1 MRTRTVARSTGKG
14 TIVKQIA
21 LAALLIATTL
31 CGLLGSGLVSAAATL
46 DGGEND
52 LLGQV
57 NAFRASRGLSTLVVS
72 DSLTLAAKWMAT
84 DMSVNN
90 YFGHTSLDGRS
101 PTQRMADAGYPA
113 YSTWAGEDLA
123 AGYTGAAQVLQGW
136 LNSPAHL
143 AVLTNPA
150 YRAIGIGR
158 SYSSGS
164 AYGWY
169 WAADFGG
176 IAERAGSTSAATFD
190 QGFHSAWAAQSPNPT
205 LAPGEVTTLVVALAN
220 TGYRGW
226 YQGSPGQQAT
236 IATSSP
242 LDVARPE
249 LAQGWLTGNRIAT
262 TTTSYVGPGQ
272 TGWFQFQI
280 HAPSTPGTYRLDV
293 RGVIDGATWLEDAGV
308 YWTITVR

>member
-1 MRTRTVARSTGKG
+1 VRKVALVTLLLVALAQLAGGGIVAR
-14 TIVKQIA
+14 
-21 LAALLIATTL
+21 
-31 CGLLGSGLVSAAATL
+31 AATL
-46 DGGEND
+46 DSGETD
-52 LLGQV
+52 LLAQV
-57 NAFRASRGLSTLVVS
+57 NTFRASHGLSTLVVS
-72 DSLTLAAKWMAT
+72 DSLTMAAKWMAT

-90 YFGHTSLDGRS
+90 YFQHTSLDGRS

-113 YSTWAGEDLA
+113 YATWAGEDLA
-123 AGYTGAAQVLQGW
+123 AGYTSAADVLQGW

-143 AVLTNPA
+143 AVLVNPA

-158 SYSSGS
+158 AYSGGS
-164 AYGWY
+164 TYGWY
-169 WAADFGG
+169 WDADFGG
-176 IAERAGSTSAATFD
+176 TVQAATTSIAFFD
-190 QGFHSAWAAQSPNPT
+190 QGFHSAWAAQSPDPT
-205 LAPGEVTTLVVALAN
+205 LAPGEVATLVVALRN

-226 YQGSPGQQAT
+226 YQGSPGQQAN
-236 IATSSP
+236 IATASP

-249 LAQGWLTGNRIAT
+249 LAQGWLSTNRIAT

-293 RGVIDGATWLEDAGV
+293 RGVVDGATWLEDAGV

>member
-1 MRTRTVARSTGKG
+1 MRKVAL
-14 TIVKQIA
+14 IA
-21 LAALLIATTL
+21 LLVMACAELAGG
-31 CGLLGSGLVSAAATL
+31 GLLARAATL

-52 LLGQV
+52 LLAQV
-57 NAFRASRGLSTLVVS
+57 NGFRASRGLSTLVVS
-72 DSLTLAAKWMAT
+72 DSLTMAAKWMAT

-90 YFGHTSLDGRS
+90 YFQHTSLDGRS

-113 YSTWAGEDLA
+113 YTTWSGEDLA
-123 AGYTGAAQVLQGW
+123 AGYTSAAEVLQGW
-136 LNSPAHL
+136 INSPAHL

-164 AYGWY
+164 TYGWY
-169 WAADFGG
+169 WDADFGG
-176 IAERAGSTSAATFD
+176 IAQGAAGAVTSFD
-190 QGFHSAWAAQSPNPT
+190 LGFHGAWATQSADPM
-205 LAPGEVTTLVVALAN
+205 LAPGGTATLVVALRN

-226 YQGSPGQQAT
+226 YQGSPGQQANLG
-236 IATSSP
+236 TSSP
-242 LDVARPE
+242 LDVTRPE
-249 LAQGWLTGNRIAT
+249 LGLGNRLAT
-262 TTTSYVGPGQ
+262 QSTAYVGPGQ

-293 RGVIDGATWLEDAGV
+293 RGVIDGASWLEDSGV

>member
-1 MRTRTVARSTGKG
+1 MRKVALLALLFAAFAGLSGGGSVAR
-14 TIVKQIA
+14 
-21 LAALLIATTL
+21 
-31 CGLLGSGLVSAAATL
+31 AATL
-46 DGGEND
+46 DSGEND
-52 LLGQV
+52 LLGQL
-57 NAFRASRGLSTLVVS
+57 NALRASRGLSTLIVS

-90 YFGHTSLDGRS
+90 YFAHTSLDGRS

-113 YSTWAGEDLA
+113 FSTWSGEDLA

-136 LNSPAHL
+136 IDSPAHL

-158 SYSSGS
+158 SYSGGS
-164 AYGWY
+164 VYGWY

-176 IAERAGSTSAATFD
+176 IADRAATTGVASFD
-190 QGFHSAWAAQSPNPT
+190 LGFHSVWTGQSPDPT
-205 LAPGEVTTLVVALAN
+205 LAPGQVTTLVVALKN

-226 YQGSPGQQAT
+226 YQGSPGQQANIGT
-236 IATSSP
+236 TGP

-249 LAQGWLTGNRIAT
+249 LAQNWMSSNRIAT

-272 TGWFQFQI
+272 IGWFQFQI
-280 HAPSTPGTYRLDV
+280 HAPSTPGVYRLDV
-293 RGVIDGATWLEDAGV
+293 RGVVDGASWLEDAGM
-308 YWTITVR
+308 YFLITVR

>member
-1 MRTRTVARSTGKG
+1 MRTLALIAVLLTAFAGLAGGGSVAR
-14 TIVKQIA
+14 
-21 LAALLIATTL
+21 
-31 CGLLGSGLVSAAATL
+31 AATL
-46 DGGEND
+46 DSGEND
-52 LLGQV
+52 LLAQV
-57 NAFRASRGLSTLVVS
+57 NSFRAGRGLATLVVS
-72 DSLTLAAKWMAT
+72 DALTLAAKWMST

-113 YSTWAGEDLA
+113 FSTWAGEDLA

-136 LNSPAHL
+136 IDSPAHL

-158 SYSSGS
+158 SYGGGS
-164 AYGWY
+164 KYGWY
-169 WAADFGG
+169 WTADFGG
-176 IAERAGSTSAATFD
+176 SAGREPTSSVATFD
-190 QGFHSAWAAQSPNPT
+190 QGFHSAWAAQSPDPT
-205 LAPGEVTTLVVALAN
+205 IAPGQVATLVVGLRN

-226 YQGSPGQQAT
+226 YQGSPGQQAN
-236 IATSSP
+236 IATASP

-249 LAQGWLTGNRIAT
+249 LAQSWLSGNRIAT

-293 RGVIDGATWLEDAGV
+293 RGVVDGASWLEDAGV
-308 YWTITVR
+308 YFTITVR

>member
-1 MRTRTVARSTGKG
+1 MRKL
-14 TIVKQIA
+14 IVIA
-21 LAALLIATTL
+21 LLLAAAAGQLAVGGIAAR
-31 CGLLGSGLVSAAATL
+31 GATL
-46 DGGEND
+46 DSGESD
-52 LLGQV
+52 LLAQV

-90 YFGHTSLDGRS
+90 YFAHTSLDGRS

-113 YSTWAGEDLA
+113 FSTWAGEDLA
-123 AGYTGAAQVLQGW
+123 AGFTGAAQVLQGW

-158 SYSSGS
+158 SYSGGS
-164 AYGWY
+164 QYGWY

-176 IAERAGSTSAATFD
+176 LADRAATTSVASFD
-190 QGFHSAWAAQSPNPT
+190 QGFHSAWAAQSPDPV
-205 LAPGEVTTLVVALAN
+205 LAPGQVTTLVVALTN

-226 YQGSPGQQAT
+226 YQGSPGQQAN

-242 LDVARPE
+242 LDVGRPE
-249 LAQGWLTGNRIAT
+249 LAVGWMSGNRITT

-293 RGVIDGATWLEDAGV
+293 RGVIDGATWLEDPGV
-308 YWTITVR
+308 YFTITVR

>member
-1 MRTRTVARSTGKG
+1 MRKVALIALLFVAFAELAGGGIVAR
-14 TIVKQIA
+14 
-21 LAALLIATTL
+21 
-31 CGLLGSGLVSAAATL
+31 AATL
-46 DGGEND
+46 DSGESD
-52 LLGQV
+52 LLAQV
-57 NAFRASRGLSTLVVS
+57 NSFRVSRGLSTLIVS

-90 YFGHTSLDGRS
+90 YFAHTSLDGRS

-113 YSTWAGEDLA
+113 FATWAGEDLA
-123 AGYTGAAQVLQGW
+123 AGYTSAAQVLQGW
-136 LNSPAHL
+136 INSPAHL
-143 AVLTNPA
+143 AVLTNPE

-158 SYSSGS
+158 SYSAGS
-164 AYGWY
+164 QYGWY
-169 WAADFGG
+169 WDADFGG
-176 IAERAGSTSAATFD
+176 IAQGATVSSIVSFD
-190 QGFHSAWAAQSPNPT
+190 QGFHSAWAGQSPDPT
-205 LAPGEVTTLVVALAN
+205 LAPGQVATLVVALRN

-226 YQGSPGQQAT
+226 YQGSPGQQAN
-236 IATSSP
+236 IATASP

-249 LAQGWLTGNRIAT
+249 LAYNWMSSNRITT

-293 RGVIDGATWLEDAGV
+293 RGVVDGASWLEDAGV

>member
-1 MRTRTVARSTGKG
+1 MRKIALCALLLVAFTGLGGGGIVAR
-14 TIVKQIA
+14 
-21 LAALLIATTL
+21 
-31 CGLLGSGLVSAAATL
+31 AATL
-46 DGGEND
+46 DSGEND

-57 NAFRASRGLSTLVVS
+57 NSFRASRGLSTLVVS
-72 DSLTLAAKWMAT
+72 DSLTTAAKWMAT

-90 YFGHTSLDGRS
+90 YFAHTSLDGRS

-113 YSTWAGEDLA
+113 FATWAGEDLA
-123 AGYTGAAQVLQGW
+123 AGYTAAPQVLQGW
-136 LNSPAHL
+136 IDSPAHL

-158 SYSSGS
+158 AYAGGS
-164 AYGWY
+164 QYGWY

-176 IAERAGSTSAATFD
+176 IADRATATGVATFD
-190 QGFHSAWAAQSPNPT
+190 QGFHSAWAGQSPDPT
-205 LAPGEVTTLVVALAN
+205 LAPGQVATLVVALRN

-226 YQGSPGQQAT
+226 YHGSPGQQAN
-236 IATSSP
+236 IATASP

-249 LAQGWLTGNRIAT
+249 LAESWMSGNRIAT

-280 HAPSTPGTYRLDV
+280 HAPSSPGTYRLDV
-293 RGVIDGATWLEDAGV
+293 RGVVDGATWLEDAGV